1 MRSEAPAL
9 LPIFRTRAQGEILA
23 LVLQDP
29 EQEWTISELARA
41 TGAPLTSTQSEI
53 ARLESGDLISS
64 RKVGRTRLVHANA
77 SNPVTAPL
85 TQVVML
91 TFGPQPVII
100 FGSWAARLLGES
112 GAAPADI
119 DVLIVGDDIPRS
131 ELYAAADRAQAR
143 LGRPVNPVLRSTRA
157 WAEPEHDP
165 LIDEILRRP
174 SIDVTRPS
182 TQPRASSRPGNAVP
196 HASTPPQRC

>member
-91 TFGPQPVII
+91 TFGPQPVIANEFAHLGARRVLI
-100 FGSWAARLLGES
+100 FGSWAARLLGEP

-182 TQPRASSRPGNAVP
+182 TQPRASS
-196 HASTPPQRC
+196 